1 MNKLDSNKVVPGT
14 VGDFDRIARSVVGIA
29 ALSSML
35 YLAATQGQSYSYPM
49 MIATIVVLS
58 GIAGWDP
65 LYAIK
70 DAIFGRKTKT
80 GAMRRPGNI
89 AQTPA

>member
-1 MNKLDSNKVVPGT
+1 MNKVIRNRDVLGT
-14 VGDFDRIARSVVGIA
+14 IGTFDRIARVVVGLA
-29 ALSSML
+29 ALLSL
-35 YLAATQGQSYSYPM
+35 LFLAISGSQEFSYPM
-49 MIATIVVLS
+49 MVSAIVVLS

-70 DAIFGRKTKT
+70 DAIFGRKT

>member
-1 MNKLDSNKVVPGT
+1 MNNLDRNKVVPGS
-14 VGDFDRIARSVVGIA
+14 VGDFDRIARVVVGLV

-35 YLAATQGQSYSYPM
+35 YFAVTQGQAYSLPM
-49 MIATIVVLS
+49 MIAAIVVLS

-65 LYAIK
+65 LYALK
-70 DAIFGRKTKT
+70 DVIFGRKS
-80 GAMRRPGNI
+80 GAIRRPGNV